1 MTTATLYCGWFT
13 WCRVRGETKQKN
25 RMLNKITQK
34 PFCATS
40 WDIKSFH
47 VIGKSIDILTLTCHN
62 CFNFFFSLIKMRKKN
77 SIKSTRYCSPA
88 STTPSHAIQLRHR
101 WINIAGTPMK
111 FSSQADIGFAK
122 VHNVNILLWDDSRIS
137 CFCCSSLL
145 VFFSILSSQTTIA
158 LSFHRLQHVK
168 WCSMA

>member
-1 MTTATLYCGWFT
+1 MSSFMLLSFMTTATLYCGWFT
-13 WCRVRGETKQKN
+13 WCRVEQKQRK

-47 VIGKSIDILTLTCHN
+47 VIGKSIDILTLTCRN
-62 CFNFFFSLIKMRKKN
+62 CFNFFFLFPLIKMRKKN

-88 STTPSHAIQLRHR
+88 PSHAIPLRYR

-137 CFCCSSLL
+137 CFCC
-145 VFFSILSSQTTIA
+145 
-158 LSFHRLQHVK
+158 
-168 WCSMA
+168 